1 MDNQQSQEFK
11 PKTDY
16 TGGTMD
22 SSNSETPQSSAES
35 SSGGLGG
42 IGDKLSA
49 AAGGGGSGDGQ
60 ILLEKGKWQSLTA
73 QISPYADGVLISQG

>member
-1 MDNQQSQEFK
+1 MDNQQSREFK

-22 SSNSETPQSSAES
+22 SQTPQSSEQS
-35 SSGGLGG
+35 SGGGLGG

-49 AAGGGGSGDGQ
+49 AAGGGTEGSGDGQ
-60 ILLEKGKWQSLTA
+60 SLLDKGKWQSLWA
-73 QISPYADGVLISQG
+73 QISAYADGVLISQV